1 MSTPARPFTVQTLG
15 DPIVHL
21 VMGPPASGKTT
32 LARRLCKDVPAAI
45 RLSRDDTGGALRSL
59 VPRVRKALQAGN
71 GIVLDNL
78 FATAAERRPF
88 IDEAK
93 KRGVKVVCTL
103 VDLDIEQCMINACR
117 RIIHAC
123 GRLVPPEEIE
133 RSKDPSVIPPVV
145 LFRYRKRFEPPT
157 VAEGFDSVD
166 RVKGYRHAFTGTG
179 KAIFV
184 DYDGTLRETIGG
196 GKYPV
201 DPSQVRVL
209 PGRAEIL
216 KAYQA
221 MGYRILGV
229 SNQSGIAGGVL
240 TAEQAAVCFDETHRQ
255 LGLSIEYVC
264 CPHRVPPINCYC
276 RKPQPGM
283 AVAFI
288 EKYGLKPS
296 ACIMVGDLG
305 TDKTFAER
313 LGLRFVPANEFFR
326 TGLA

>member
-1 MSTPARPFTVQTLG
+1 
-15 DPIVHL
+15 
-21 VMGPPASGKTT
+21 MGPPASGKTT
-32 LARRLCKDVPAAI
+32 LAKPLCEGMPAAI
-45 RLSRDDTGGALRSL
+45 RLSRDDTGGAVRQL
-59 VPRVRKALQAGN
+59 VPRVRKALQTGHTV
-71 GIVLDNL
+71 VLDNL

-93 KRGVKVVCTL
+93 KRGIAIRCTL
-103 VDLDIEQCMINACR
+103 VDLGVEQCMINACR

-123 GRLVPPEEIE
+123 GKLLSPDEIE
-133 RSKDPSVIPPVV
+133 RSRDPSVIPPVAI
-145 LFRYRKRFEPPT
+145 FRYRKRFEPPGER
-157 VAEGFDSVD
+157 EGFQSIEHAA
-166 RVKGYRHAFTGTG
+166 GYRHEFTGTD

-209 PGRAEIL
+209 PGRTKVL
-216 KAYQA
+216 KAYEA

-229 SNQSGIAGGVL
+229 SNQIGIEAGTL
-240 TAEQAAVCFDETHRQ
+240 TAEQAAACFDETHRQ
-255 LGLSIEYVC
+255 LGLSIEHLC

-288 EKYGLKPS
+288 EKYSLKPS

-305 TDKTFAER
+305 TDRTFAER
-313 LGLRFVPANEFFR
+313 LGLRFVPSAEFFR
-326 TGLA
+326 TSLT